1 MKLAAAAIL
10 LVAVSAL
17 DAQVS
22 GGRVARAA
30 GPSTGG
36 ARPAHVYP
44 GHFYPGH
51 VHGAVVVGAAFVGV
65 GYWPGYYYP
74 PAYYAPP
81 PVYYAPPPPPA
92 SYWYY
97 CAQLNAYY
105 PYVPSCPGPW
115 QPVPATPYTN

>member
-1 MKLAAAAIL
+1 MRLAVIAATMCMVVTLNAEAARIGGAPRAP
-10 LVAVSAL
+10 VHFPGP
-17 DAQVS
+17 AQV
-22 GGRVARAA
+22 
-30 GPSTGG
+30 
-36 ARPAHVYP
+36 H
-44 GHFYPGH
+44 PGH
-51 VHGAVVVGAAFVGV
+51 VHGGVVVGVGV
-65 GYWPGYYYP
+65 GLGFGYWPSYYYP

-81 PVYYAPPPPPA
+81 PVYYAPPPPPV